1 MNEIGAVFTVENTMN
16 ISGISVLRELRGRKE
31 RRKITISREMVLSA
45 LLVMQDGR
53 SLGPEGYYPSFLV
66 NVASELVDAL
76 ALIFQSSLELD
87 KFH

>member
-31 RRKITISREMVLSA
+31 RRKITISREMVLLA
-45 LLVMQDGR
+45 MQDGR
-53 SLGPEGYYPSFLV
+53 SLGPEGCYPSFLV

-76 ALIFQSSLELD
+76 VLIFQSSLELD

>member
-31 RRKITISREMVLSA
+31 RMKITISREMVLLA
-45 LLVMQDGR
+45 MQDGR

-76 ALIFQSSLELD
+76 VLIFQSSLELD